1 MPLNAAAVAGS
12 VPEERPSMAFS
23 FLSRFRIRGD
33 RADEF
38 IALAREMEEL
48 SKQEPGTLH
57 YKFFK
62 LAEPGMYAVHE
73 SFVDE
78 AADAA
83 HMAYDHNKELIEQ
96 IVGCMDGSYERE
108 LLFDLDAQLPELA
121 R

>member
-1 MPLNAAAVAGS
+1 
-12 VPEERPSMAFS
+12 MAFS
-23 FLSRFRIRGD
+23 FLSRFRIKDD

-38 IALAREMEEL
+38 VALAHEMEEL
-48 SKQEPGTLH
+48 SRQEPGTLH

-62 LAEPGMYAVHE
+62 LAEPGMFAVHE

-78 AADAA
+78 AADEA
-83 HMAYDHNKELIEQ
+83 HMAYNHNKSLIEK

-108 LLFDLDAQLPELA
+108 LLFDLDAQVEGAA